1 MTSSKSKR
9 QLYPVYYFLKAY
21 PLRSAFTVVALLS
34 SGLAEAV
41 SFAAMIPLFGMAILQ
56 DGGQQDLGFLATTIS
71 QIFNFVGLE
80 MTMVGVLVLIVLL
93 MILKSLL
100 SYYAM
105 KEVGYIC
112 ADVEVDF
119 RKSMVNSLFHADW
132 RYYLGHQTGDFS
144 TAISTQIQGA
154 CNVFRATGLVLAGLI
169 QVVLFSA
176 MSMTISIPIT
186 LGGVFLGITVMFV
199 LRNFV
204 TLARV
209 SAKTLAKHE
218 GTLLSTLI
226 DGLRGIKSNKAMG
239 LQDRLQK
246 YLEQDIDKLAAMR
259 KRIIL
264 SSSVLKNFTE
274 PVQVLGIAVA
284 LFLLS
289 SYWQGGVEE
298 LLVLILLFYRTG
310 QRLGNLQIY
319 YQQIFT
325 AIPPFWFVTNI
336 ISSAQEKREDINSG
350 DEASLNESITFN
362 KVSFAYDSVKV
373 LSNVDLKI
381 KAGDFITIV
390 GPSGGG
396 KTTLTDML
404 LRFNNPDTGSI
415 EIDGRNINNFSKS
428 SLRKMIGYLPQ
439 ETILFHDTVR
449 NNLTFGNL
457 KILDADIKD
466 ALRRAGAI
474 SFVEHLPQGLDF
486 NVGEHGGRL
495 SGGQKQRLGLARALL
510 NSPKILLLDE
520 PTSALDKK
528 SENDIL
534 DTLNDLR
541 GTVTIIAISHQETF
555 VNASDRKYLLEN
567 GKLASQAFITKEIED
582 D

>member
-1 MTSSKSKR
+1 MTSSKSKNKF
-9 QLYPVYYFLKAY
+9 YPIYFFIKAY
-21 PLRSAFTVVALLS
+21 PKRSVFIVTALLS
-34 SGLAEAV
+34 AGLAEAV
-41 SFAAMIPLFGMAILQ
+41 SFAAMIPLLGMAILQ
-56 DGGQQDLGFLATTIS
+56 DTGDRELGFLETGIA
-71 QIFNFVGLE
+71 QVFKFVGLE
-80 MTMVGVLVLIVLL
+80 MTMGGVLVLIVLL
-93 MILKSLL
+93 MGLKSFL
-100 SYYAM
+100 SFYAR

-119 RKSMVNSLFHADW
+119 RKSMVNSLLYADW
-132 RYYLGHQTGDFS
+132 SYYLKNQTGDFS
-144 TAISTQIQGA
+144 TAISTQIQSA
-154 CNVFRATGLVLAGLI
+154 CNVFRASGLVFAGFL
-169 QVVLFSA
+169 QVGLFSA
-176 MSMTISIPIT
+176 MSMSISLPIT
-186 LGGVFLGITVMFV
+186 LGGVFLGLTVIFV

-239 LQDRLQK
+239 LQGRLQK
-246 YLEQDIDKLAAMR
+246 YLEQDIEKLAVMR
-259 KRIIL
+259 KRIVF
-264 SSSVLKNFTE
+264 SSAVLNNFAE

-284 LFLLS
+284 LSLLI
-289 SYWQGGVEE
+289 SYWEGGIEE

-336 ISSAQEKREDINSG
+336 ITSAQQEREDLKSG
-350 DEASLNESITFN
+350 DEAFLNDSIIFN
-362 KVSFAYDSVKV
+362 KVSFAYDSKNI
-373 LSNVDLKI
+373 LNSVDLII
-381 KAGDFITIV
+381 KAGDFVTIV

-404 LRFNNPDTGSI
+404 LRFNNPDTGTI
-415 EIDGRNINNFSKS
+415 EIDGKNINNFSKS
-428 SLRKMIGYLPQ
+428 SMRNMIGYVPQ
-439 ETILFHDTVR
+439 ETTLFFDSIR
-449 NNLTFGNL
+449 NNLTFGNSEITDL
-457 KILDADIKD
+457 KLKD
-466 ALRRAGAI
+466 VLRRAGAI
-474 SFVEHLPQGLDF
+474 SFVEQLPEGLDF

-510 NSPKILLLDE
+510 HDPKILLLDE
-520 PTSALDKK
+520 PTSSLDKK

-534 DTLNDLR
+534 NTLNDLR

-555 VNASDRKYLLEN
+555 VNASDKKYLLEN
-567 GKLASQAFITKEIED
+567 GELKSQEL
-582 D
+582 

>member
-1 MTSSKSKR
+1 MNSNETKNKF
-9 QLYPVYYFLKAY
+9 YPIYYFLKAY
-21 PLRSAFTVVALLS
+21 PKRSIFTVFALLF
-34 SGLAEAV
+34 SGLAEV
-41 SFAAMIPLFGMAILQ
+41 FSFAAMIPLLGMAMFQ
-56 DGGQQDLGFLATTIS
+56 DTGDRDLSFLESGIAKVFE
-71 QIFNFVGLE
+71 IFELE
-80 MTMVGVLVLIVLL
+80 MTMGSILILIVLL
-93 MILKSLL
+93 MSIKSILSF
-100 SYYAM
+100 YAM

-112 ADVEVDF
+112 ADVEVDL
-119 RKSMVNSLFHADW
+119 RKGMVDSLLYADW
-132 RYYLGHQTGDFS
+132 RYYLNNQTGDFS
-144 TAISTQIQGA
+144 TAISTQVQNA
-154 CNVFRATGLVLAGLI
+154 CNVFRATGLVLAGVI
-169 QVVLFSA
+169 QVGLFSA
-176 MSMTISIPIT
+176 MSLTISIPIT
-186 LGGVFLGITVMFV
+186 LGGIFLGMIVMFT

-246 YLEQDIDKLAAMR
+246 YLDQDIEKLADMR

-264 SSSVLKNFTE
+264 SSSVLKNFAE

-284 LFLLS
+284 LYILS
-289 SYWQGGVEE
+289 SYWDGGFEE
-298 LLVLILLFYRTG
+298 LLVLIMLFYRTG

-325 AIPPFWFVTNI
+325 AIPPFWFVSNI
-336 ISSAQEKREDINSG
+336 INSAKKEREDLKSG
-350 DEASLNESITFN
+350 DEPSLVDSIIFN
-362 KVSFAYDSVKV
+362 KVSFSYENKNV
-373 LSNVDLKI
+373 LDKVDLKI

-404 LRFNNPDTGSI
+404 LRFNKPDSGSI
-415 EIDGRNINNFSKS
+415 EIDGKNINNINKS
-428 SLRKMIGYLPQ
+428 SLRKMIGYVPQ
-439 ETILFHDTVR
+439 ETVLFHDSVR
-449 NNLTFGNL
+449 NNLTFGDL
-457 KILDADIKD
+457 KIPDEKLKEV
-466 ALRRAGAI
+466 LQRAGAI
-474 SFVEHLPQGLDF
+474 NFVEQLSGGLDF
-486 NVGEHGGRL
+486 NIGEHGGRL

-510 NSPKILLLDE
+510 HTPKILLLDE

-534 DTLNDLR
+534 NTLNDLK

-555 VNASDRKYLLEN
+555 VNASDIKYSLEN
-567 GKLASQAFITKEIED
+567 GKLHF
-582 D
+582 

>member
-1 MTSSKSKR
+1 MTSSESKNR
-9 QLYPVYYFLKAY
+9 LYPVYYFIKAY
-21 PLRSAFTVVALLS
+21 PKRSAFIVTALLS

-41 SFAAMIPLFGMAILQ
+41 SFAAMIPLLGMAIFQ
-56 DGGQQDLGFLATTIS
+56 DTGDRELGFLEGGIS
-71 QIFNFVGLE
+71 QVFDFVGLE
-80 MTMVGVLVLIVLL
+80 MTMGGVLVLIVLL
-93 MILKSLL
+93 MGLKSFL
-100 SYYAM
+100 SFYAR

-119 RKSMVNSLFHADW
+119 RKSMVNSLLYADW
-132 RYYLGHQTGDFS
+132 SYYLKNQTGDFS
-144 TAISTQIQGA
+144 TAISTQIQSA
-154 CNVFRATGLVLAGLI
+154 CNVFRATGLVFAGFL
-169 QVVLFSA
+169 QVSLFSA
-176 MSMTISIPIT
+176 MSMSISLPIT
-186 LGGVFLGITVMFV
+186 LGGVFLGLTVMFV

-239 LQDRLQK
+239 LQGRLQK
-246 YLEQDIDKLAAMR
+246 YLEQDIEKLAVMR
-259 KRIIL
+259 KRIVL
-264 SSSVLKNFTE
+264 SSAVLKNFAE

-284 LFLLS
+284 IFLLI
-289 SYWQGGVEE
+289 SYWEGGVEE

-310 QRLGNLQIY
+310 QRLGSLQIY

-336 ISSAQEKREDINSG
+336 ISSAQEEREDLKSG
-350 DEASLNESITFN
+350 DKASLNDSIIFN
-362 KVSFAYDSVKV
+362 KVSFAYDSKNV
-373 LSNVDLKI
+373 LNSVDLMI
-381 KAGDFITIV
+381 KAGDFVTIV

-404 LRFNNPDTGSI
+404 LRFNNPDTGTI
-415 EIDGRNINNFSKS
+415 EIDGKNINNFSKS
-428 SLRKMIGYLPQ
+428 SLRNMIGYVPQ
-439 ETILFHDTVR
+439 ETTLFFDSIR
-449 NNLTFGNL
+449 NNLTFGNSEITDL
-457 KILDADIKD
+457 KLKE
-466 ALRRAGAI
+466 ALQRAGAI
-474 SFVEHLPQGLDF
+474 SFVDQLPEGLDF

-510 NSPKILLLDE
+510 HDPKILLLDE

-534 DTLNDLR
+534 NTLNDLR

-555 VNASDRKYLLEN
+555 VNASDKKYLLEN
-567 GKLASQAFITKEIED
+567 GKLKSQELK
-582 D
+582 